1 MSIAYADGNGTLNNE
16 EFFDFFFQIKGII
29 QSEEELD
36 QIFEKLD
43 KDGTGMLDVKEF
55 ANGIQKIIYENDDE
69 SNNSCNQTDRN
80 VMVQDYHS
88 INNN

>member
-36 QIFEKLD
+36 
-43 KDGTGMLDVKEF
+43 
-55 ANGIQKIIYENDDE
+55 
-69 SNNSCNQTDRN
+69 
-80 VMVQDYHS
+80 
-88 INNN
+88 